1 MMIMRVWGGVL
12 FFDFGCRRGAGVARA
27 AARARP
33 LRDQPRRQRRRA
45 PRPGVPAARRARQLL
60 DGADHVPAVGGRPRP
75 LGPPVGVP
83 RAGEPRAA
91 RPRLH
96 PRIQPRRQGNG
107 SRFDEDRPD
116 RHDHPFPGLEP
127 GYVVDHPP
135 GFWGSSPIW
144 SNEPP
149 IGADP
154 RDRICSG
161 LRAFAS
167 SISSILLNRRMKYLV
182 LGPASMGIYS
192 LIGTLKALESKLV
205 DVKEISG
212 SSAGSILCLFL
223 ALGMSIDEI
232 VNIALNLNVPEFVK
246 IRIGSFFNKFGF
258 VDLVP
263 IREKLVEICGCDPTF
278 EELDMKI
285 YVSAFCLN
293 TSTTEYFSRDTHP
306 NMKVIDAVCMSIA
319 IPLIFACGKYDG
331 RTYVDGGTQEAYPM
345 TPFLDKKPTEVTCIK
360 LKMDRVYQTE
370 INNPRQYV
378 ESLIRSSLSNRVT
391 YGENTEFIEINVG
404 DTNIFD
410 FNMSYEDKIKLYNI
424 GYSTIK

>member
-1 MMIMRVWGGVL
+1 
-12 FFDFGCRRGAGVARA
+12 
-27 AARARP
+27 
-33 LRDQPRRQRRRA
+33 
-45 PRPGVPAARRARQLL
+45 
-60 DGADHVPAVGGRPRP
+60 
-75 LGPPVGVP
+75 
-83 RAGEPRAA
+83 
-91 RPRLH
+91 
-96 PRIQPRRQGNG
+96 
-107 SRFDEDRPD
+107 
-116 RHDHPFPGLEP
+116 
-127 GYVVDHPP
+127 
-135 GFWGSSPIW
+135 
-144 SNEPP
+144 
-149 IGADP
+149 
-154 RDRICSG
+154 
-161 LRAFAS
+161 
-167 SISSILLNRRMKYLV
+167 MKYLV

-258 VDLVP
+258 VDLMP